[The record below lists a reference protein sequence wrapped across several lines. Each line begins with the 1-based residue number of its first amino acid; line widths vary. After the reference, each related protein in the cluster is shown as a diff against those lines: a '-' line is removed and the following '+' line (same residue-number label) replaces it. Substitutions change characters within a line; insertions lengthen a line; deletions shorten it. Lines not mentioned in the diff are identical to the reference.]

1 MSKDKEESRKITA
14 FLIYPFGHPQFQ
26 NSERLKATIK
36 ILYYR
41 GYAVVVPPTAIVSSG
56 FWSFDLSILKALIE
70 SCSVAVLCYEDFT
83 TERMCQEM
91 LYARSSG
98 KQIVRIDIKKAGD

>member
-1 MSKDKEESRKITA
+1 MSKEKEESKKTSCY
-14 FLIYPFGHPQFQ
+14 LIYPFGHPQFQ
-26 NSERLKATIK
+26 NSDKLKATLK

-41 GYAVVVPPTAIVSSG
+41 GYAVIIPPTVIVSSG
-56 FWSFDLSILKALIE
+56 FWSFDLSILKSLIE
-70 SCSVAVLCYEDFT
+70 SCQVAVLCFEDFT

-98 KQIVRIDIKKAGD
+98 KEIHRIDLKLGGD